1 MAYQK
6 RDKGYTESAYG
17 FAEYTVYDIHYEK
30 IGKVDDIFVGGSG
43 RPEYVGVK
51 TGFLETRYTLIPVE
65 IVRVNDKRRLIEVA
79 ADREV
84 VEEGPT
90 FGDDSEI
97 TPEFE
102 RRVLSYYKIESRQA
116 PVAREGY
123 DAYYLSAA
131 GGERV
136 EVGQDENV
144 EAHEYSSEKHSG
156 TARIINRYPGIDD
169 LNDGDELGGQRT
181 QGKPRAG
188 ARERGAGSVNVRKRV
203 RMDRE
208 QFGVPEKRQEARV
221 KHVPAEQGTDTSEP
235 ETVEDNEIRVP
246 VIEEEIVVKRR
257 PVVKEELRIRKE
269 VVEEEQVI
277 EEDVRKE
284 EVDIDDQSKRRGSI
298 RNETSTDGVTV
309 RRLPRETRNKTE
321 PEERRGKAVK
331 TDRKKMASEG
341 GQRQHAADA
350 EAAAGERGG
359 PPIVGYNDLTVEE
372 IKKKLDGLSEG
383 ELEKIRSY
391 EKKHK
396 DRKTLVEWL
405 DRKTAKEYREGQY
418 ITDKG
423 KEAPNESKGLIKG
436 VVGSK
441 TGKEDL
447 ELEKRR
453 AYHVTTHP
461 DGGWRVDAEGASRA
475 SSVHPTKEGALAR
488 ARELAKGHEPSR
500 LLVYREDDTLQT
512 EQTYG

>member
-1 MAYQK
+1 MAYGK
-6 RDKGYTESAYG
+6 RDKGYTESAYD
-17 FAEYTVYDIHYEK
+17 FAEYTVYDIHYVK
-30 IGKVDDIFVGGSG
+30 IGKVDDIFVGGNG
-43 RPEYVGVK
+43 RPEYVAVK

-84 VEEGPT
+84 IEEGPT

-102 RRVLSYYKIESRQA
+102 RRVLGYYRTAPRQA

-123 DAYYLSAA
+123 DAYYSGAA

-136 EVGQDENV
+136 AGWPGQNI

-156 TARIINRYPGIDD
+156 TDRVINHHPGIDD
-169 LNDGDELGGQRT
+169 LNDGYELGGQRA
-181 QGKPRAG
+181 QGELRAG
-188 ARERGAGSVNVRKRV
+188 TRERGAGSVNVRKRV

-208 QFGVPEKRQEARV
+208 QFRVPERRQEARV
-221 KHVPAEQGTDTSEP
+221 KHVSAEQGTDTAER

-269 VVEEEQVI
+269 AVEDEQVV

-284 EVDIDDQSKRRGSI
+284 EVDVDDQSKRRGSI
-298 RNETSTDGVTV
+298 RNETSTDGATV
-309 RRLPRETRNKTE
+309 RRLPRETRNKTKR
-321 PEERRGKAVK
+321 EERRDKAVK

-341 GQRQHAADA
+341 GQRQHAANA
-350 EAAAGERGG
+350 EAVPGERGG
-359 PPIVGYNDLTVEE
+359 LPIGGYNDLTVEE
-372 IKKKLDGLSEG
+372 IKKKLGGLSEG

-391 EKKHK
+391 EKKYK
-396 DRKTLVEWL
+396 DRKTLAEWL
-405 DRKTAKEYREGQY
+405 DRKTAEKYREGQH

-423 KEAPNESKGLIKG
+423 KEAPNESKGLIKE
-436 VVGSK
+436 VVGST

-447 ELEKRR
+447 DSEKRR
-453 AYHVTTHP
+453 AYRVTTHP
-461 DGGWRVDAEGASRA
+461 EGGWRVEAEGASRA
-475 SSVHPTKEGALAR
+475 SSVQPTKERALAR

-500 LLVYREDDTLQT
+500 LLVYREDGTLQT